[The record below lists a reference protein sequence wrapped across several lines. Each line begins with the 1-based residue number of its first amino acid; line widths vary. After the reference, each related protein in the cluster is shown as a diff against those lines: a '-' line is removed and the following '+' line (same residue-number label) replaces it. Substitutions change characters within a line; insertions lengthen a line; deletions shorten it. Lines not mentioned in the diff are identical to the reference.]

1 MPDSHSA
8 LVTAKGNASLEFQR
22 MLKWIVAIAV
32 AMVVGALVFE
42 ASQGPLYPNLVV
54 ATILGVFFSMVL
66 GCGLF
71 ALAFFSSK
79 SGHDDD
85 VREATERA
93 PIPGEST
100 VRD

>member
-1 MPDSHSA
+1 MSA
-8 LVTAKGNASLEFQR
+8 RQNAALEFRR
-22 MLKWIVAIAV
+22 MLKWIVLIAILMV
-32 AMVVGALVFE
+32 AGALAFE

-54 ATILGVFFSMVL
+54 ATILGVFFSMLL

-79 SGHDDD
+79 SGHDDE

-93 PIPGEST
+93 PGKN
-100 VRD
+100 D